1 MHNIRV
7 AVYGTL
13 LQNFGNHRAYMQTAK
28 FVGEATI
35 PGKMYSLGGYP
46 CVSLHGNNT
55 IHLEVYDID
64 EETLKHLDR
73 LEGHPRFYQREIVE
87 TSIGPA
93 WIYLINNAE
102 QQGYNTVVASGSWR
116 EYTLPK
122 KEESYAI

>member
-7 AVYGTL
+7 FVYGTL
-13 LQNFGNHRAYMQTAK
+13 LAGFGNHRAYMQTAK
-28 FVGEATI
+28 LVDKATV

-46 CVSLHGNNT
+46 CVSVHGNNT
-55 IHLEVYDID
+55 VHGEVYDID

-102 QQGYNTVVASGSWR
+102 QQGYNNVVASGNWR
-116 EYTLPK
+116 EFTQE
-122 KEESYAI
+122 KESRRVA